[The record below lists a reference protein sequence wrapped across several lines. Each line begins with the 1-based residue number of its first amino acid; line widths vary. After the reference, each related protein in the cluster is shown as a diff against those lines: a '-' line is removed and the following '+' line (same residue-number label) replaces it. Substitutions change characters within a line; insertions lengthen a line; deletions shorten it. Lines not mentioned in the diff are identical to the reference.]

1 MDSIPLLVLLK
12 YGPDLLGYNMRN
24 NYFVSGDWNI
34 ICDVCG
40 WKIKASDTKH
50 RWDGRITCR
59 KCWEPR
65 HDADFIKA
73 RKVDGSG
80 GGGSVPWTQPD
91 PPEVSVSPY
100 DTYITSG
107 SNGAEGFGNSV
118 ASGFQG
124 NVSVVAD
131 GDHPAGDGLTR
142 LQCLFAGGSTA
153 DVSSYAVGSGVEVS
167 STGANVVA
175 TDGLLTVKLSGAVN
189 NYHAWSQNGMGH
201 ASGVP
206 HTTEIFVKAEEFDPN
221 PATGSAFFT
230 ELDMYNMNASRV
242 AFNGFAS
249 SKNTLRA
256 YATTWYN
263 YSGTVDIFDASVLGG
278 TFHHIAWVCNGVSND
293 NLRVYLDGVLLVTY
307 PAATGLLAK
316 VAPTLGEVKLGGV
329 GAAFNQTNFYF
340 TGVRVRHAEMY
351 TGASFTPPTSPAD
364 WGPP

>member
-40 WKIKASDTKH
+40 WKIKATDTKH

-73 RKVDGSG
+73 RKVDGNG
-80 GGGSVPWTQPD
+80 GSGSVPWTQPD

-107 SNGAEGFGNSV
+107 SNGAEGFGNAV

-142 LQCLFAGGSTA
+142 LQTTFDGGSAADISGYAVPETVTGGTLGDGYYDVIIPINTA
-153 DVSSYAVGSGVEVS
+153 SVLGVSYASNGIARQASG
-167 STGANVVA
+167 
-175 TDGLLTVKLSGAVN
+175 GLLTVEVFMSLEAYPTARNSSTQTHVYLN
-189 NYHAWSQNGMGH
+189 NLTSNMQGGNNPIQIQTTGGYTATNFIQAGSSYANWN
-201 ASGVP
+201 ASGDKTP
-206 HTTEIFVKAEEFDPN
+206 
-221 PATGSAFFT
+221 G
-230 ELDMYNMNASRV
+230 LL
-242 AFNGFAS
+242 S
-249 SKNTLRA
+249 SIR
-256 YATTWYN
+256 
-263 YSGTVDIFDASVLGG
+263 
-278 TFHHIAWVCNGVSND
+278 HIAWVWYADNTYAVYYNGV
-293 NLRVYLDGVLLVTY
+293 RQAT
-307 PAATGLLAK
+307 PAADSTYLLGS
-316 VAPTLGEVKLGGV
+316 PTPQILLGSPSLP
-329 GAAFNQTNFYF
+329 AYWTDLTMRYY
-340 TGVRVRHAEMY
+340 GVRVRRDAMY
-351 TGASFTPPTSPAD
+351 SGANFSPPASPEV